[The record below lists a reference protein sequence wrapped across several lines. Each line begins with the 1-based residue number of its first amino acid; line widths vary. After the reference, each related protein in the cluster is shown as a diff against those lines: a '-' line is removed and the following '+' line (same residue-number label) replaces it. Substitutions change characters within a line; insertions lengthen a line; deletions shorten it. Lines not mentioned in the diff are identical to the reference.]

1 MTGDRKPKL
10 FYGYII
16 VLVGFGIQA
25 VGWGVYS
32 AYGVFF
38 IPLLIEFGWTRA
50 AISGAT
56 SLSFLLLGFFTIIA
70 GRLGDKFGPRVVMV
84 GCGLFLGLGY
94 LLMSQ
99 VSAIWQ
105 LYLFYGLI
113 VAIGSSGLDVLPL
126 STVARWFVRRRG
138 MMSGILKAGTGAGI
152 LIMPIVVNGLIVSYG
167 WRTSYL
173 IVGSAAFAFI
183 ILAAQFLRRDPGQ
196 KGLVPYGADEAG
208 AADLNA
214 TEAGFS
220 LREAIHLRQFWM
232 LCALCVS
239 TFFCIDTIMVHI
251 VPHGVDLGLPA
262 ANAATILAVIGGV
275 SMVGRVVMGS
285 AGDRVGSRL
294 AISICFPIMAV
305 ALFWLQIAQE
315 LWMLYFFAAVYGFA
329 HGGFFALLSPLV
341 AELFGL
347 GSHGVIFGIVI
358 FSGALGGSL
367 GPVLVGYI
375 FDVTN
380 SYQLGFLACALLAVI
395 SFILALLLR
404 PTGGKGL
411 QPVSNA

>member
-126 STVARWFVRRRG
+126 STVARWFVKRRG

-173 IVGSAAFAFI
+173 IVGSVAFAFI

-251 VPHGVDLGLPA
+251 VPHGVDLGISA
-262 ANAATILAVIGGV
+262 ASAATILAVIGGV

-411 QPVSNA
+411 QPVSDA

>member
-16 VLVGFGIQA
+16 ILVGFGIQA

-38 IPLLIEFGWTRA
+38 TPLLIEFGWTRA
-50 AISGAT
+50 TISGAT
-56 SLSFLLLGFFTIIA
+56 SLSFLLLGFFSIIA

-99 VSAIWQ
+99 VSTIWQ

-126 STVARWFVRRRG
+126 SAAARWFVKRRG
-138 MMSGILKAGTGAGI
+138 MMSGILKAGSGTGM
-152 LIMPIVVNGLIVSYG
+152 LIMPIVASGLIVSYG

-173 IVGSAAFAFI
+173 ILGSAAFAFI
-183 ILAAQFLRRDPGQ
+183 VLAAQFLRRDPGQ
-196 KGLVPYGADEAG
+196 KGLVPYGADEAN
-208 AADLNA
+208 ASSLNWV
-214 TEAGFS
+214 GNGIN

-232 LCALCVS
+232 LCALCVI
-239 TFFCIDTIMVHI
+239 TFFYIETIIVHI
-251 VPHGVDLGLPA
+251 VPHGIELGISA
-262 ANAATILAVIGGV
+262 ASAATILAVIGGV

-315 LWMLYFFAAVYGFA
+315 LGMLYLFAAVYGFA
-329 HGGFFALLSPLV
+329 HGGFCALLSPLV

-347 GSHGVIFGIVI
+347 GSHGVIFGTVF

-380 SYQLGFLACALLAVI
+380 SYQLGFLGCALLAVI

-411 QPVSNA
+411 HPVSGT

>member
-1 MTGDRKPKL
+1 LTGDRKPKL

-32 AYGVFF
+32 VFGVFF
-38 IPLLIEFGWTRA
+38 TPLLIEFGWTRVT
-50 AISGAT
+50 ISGAT

-99 VSAIWQ
+99 VSTIWQ

-113 VAIGSSGLDVLPL
+113 VAIGTSGLDVLPL
-126 STVARWFVRRRG
+126 STVARWFVKRRG
-138 MMSGILKAGTGAGI
+138 MMSGILKAGTGAGV
-152 LIMPIVVNGLIVSYG
+152 LLMSIVASGLIVSYG

-173 IVGSAAFAFI
+173 ILGSAAFAFI
-183 ILAAQFLRRDPGQ
+183 VLAAQFLRRDPGQ

-214 TEAGFS
+214 TEVGFS

-251 VPHGVDLGLPA
+251 VPHGVDLGFLA

-285 AGDRVGSRL
+285 AGDRIGSRL
-294 AISICFPIMAV
+294 AISVCFPIMAV

-315 LWMLYFFAAVYGFA
+315 LWMLYLFAAVYGFA

-380 SYQLGFLACALLAVI
+380 SYQLGFLVCALLAVI

>member
-32 AYGVFF
+32 VFGVFF
-38 IPLLIEFGWTRA
+38 TPLLIEFGWTRVT
-50 AISGAT
+50 ISGAT
-56 SLSFLLLGFFTIIA
+56 SLSFLLLGFFGIIA

-99 VSAIWQ
+99 VSTIWQ

-113 VAIGSSGLDVLPL
+113 VAIGTSGLDVLPL
-126 STVARWFVRRRG
+126 STVARWFVKRRG
-138 MMSGILKAGTGAGI
+138 MMSGILKAGTGAGV
-152 LIMPIVVNGLIVSYG
+152 LLMSIVASGLIVSYG

-173 IVGSAAFAFI
+173 ILGSAAFAFI
-183 ILAAQFLRRDPGQ
+183 VLAAQFLRRDPGQ

-220 LREAIHLRQFWM
+220 LQEAIHLRQFWM
-232 LCALCVS
+232 LCALCVI
-239 TFFCIDTIMVHI
+239 TLFYIDTIMVHI
-251 VPHGVDLGLPA
+251 VPHGIELGISA
-262 ANAATILAVIGGV
+262 ASAATILAVIGGV

-285 AGDRVGSRL
+285 AGDRIGSRL
-294 AISICFPIMAV
+294 AISVCFPIMAV

-315 LWMLYFFAAVYGFA
+315 LWMLYLFAAVYGFA

-380 SYQLGFLACALLAVI
+380 SYQLGFLVCALLAVI

>member
-16 VLVGFGIQA
+16 ILAGFGIQA

-32 AYGVFF
+32 VFGVFF
-38 IPLLIEFGWTRA
+38 TPLLIEFGWTRA
-50 AISGAT
+50 TISGAT

-126 STVARWFVRRRG
+126 STVARWFVKRRG
-138 MMSGILKAGTGAGI
+138 MMSGILKAGTGAGM
-152 LIMPIVVNGLIVSYG
+152 LIMPIVASGLIVSYG

-173 IVGSAAFAFI
+173 ILGSIAFAFI

-196 KGLVPYGADEAG
+196 KGLVPYGADEVD

-220 LREAIHLRQFWM
+220 LQEAIRLRQFWM
-232 LCALCVS
+232 LCALCVI
-239 TFFCIDTIMVHI
+239 TLFYIDTIMVHI
-251 VPHGVDLGLPA
+251 VPHGIELGISA
-262 ANAATILAVIGGV
+262 ASAATILAVIGGV

-294 AISICFPIMAV
+294 AISVCFPIMAV

-315 LWMLYFFAAVYGFA
+315 LWMLYLFAAVYGFA

-347 GSHGVIFGIVI
+347 GSHGVIFGIVF
-358 FSGALGGSL
+358 FSGAIGGSL
-367 GPVLVGYI
+367 GPVLAGYI

-380 SYQLGFLACALLAVI
+380 SYQLAFLVSALLAVI

>member
-25 VGWGVYS
+25 VGWGIYS
-32 AYGVFF
+32 VFGVFF
-38 IPLLIEFGWTRA
+38 TPLLIEFGWTRVT
-50 AISGAT
+50 ISGAT

-70 GRLGDKFGPRVVMV
+70 GRLGDKFGPRVVMI

-126 STVARWFVRRRG
+126 STAARWFVKRRG

-152 LIMPIVVNGLIVSYG
+152 LIMSIVASGLIVSYG

-173 IVGSAAFAFI
+173 ILGSAAFAFI

-196 KGLVPYGADEAG
+196 KGLVPYGADEAD

-220 LREAIHLRQFWM
+220 LQEAIHLRQFWM
-232 LCALCVS
+232 LCALCVI
-239 TFFCIDTIMVHI
+239 TLFYIDTIMVHI
-251 VPHGVDLGLPA
+251 VPHGIELGISA
-262 ANAATILAVIGGV
+262 ASAATILAVIGGV

-294 AISICFPIMAV
+294 AISVCFPIMAV

-347 GSHGVIFGIVI
+347 GSHGVIFGIVF
-358 FSGALGGSL
+358 FSGAIGGSL